1 MPADRH
7 RTSPEPAGK
16 LPPQRSPARSSA
28 HPPSSARAG
37 AFPTAATVH
46 RRQLLLGLGVG
57 ALALGTG
64 LSLQDPD
71 TVPGRPIPAGDGTN
85 PGAAQPAGAFAPS
98 TPPPPITRV
107 PAPRGVITA
116 LPGTGNLL
124 ALTVDD
130 GTSSDVVAAY
140 TKFCTDTGVRLT
152 FFVNG
157 ANRSWTDNAPAL
169 RPLVESG
176 QVLLANHTW
185 SHPDITTLSRTALRE
200 EITRNDTFLR
210 STYGITGLPF
220 FRPPYGHH
228 TPPPTKS
235 PPTWATPPPPCG
247 KAASPTPPSSP
258 KTSCS
263 ASPGNGCSPNT
274 SSSATP
280 TTPPSPTPTPNY
292 WTPSPNDGCGPS
304 PSPTS
309 STGSPG
315 TRPPHHHTRRP
326 HPPPHAPEQGP
337 PRKPGRR
344 DHRPRRAGGHP
355 QRPPHLHL
363 HLHLHR
369 RRSSRLASGLEPP
382 GHGKG
387 AGRVAHGEFSCS
399 DRSWVA
405 SLTIRPA
412 LTPCRTPRTHPQ
424 PRLQVETSPSP
435 KRPG

>member
-1 MPADRH
+1 MPPARH

-16 LPPQRSPARSSA
+16 LPPQRSPARRSA

-37 AFPTAATVH
+37 ASPTAATFH
-46 RRQLLLGLGVG
+46 RRQLLLGLAVG

-71 TVPGRPIPAGDGTN
+71 TVPGHPIPAEGGTN
-85 PGAAQPAGAFAPS
+85 PGAAQPAGAFPPTTTPAPT
-98 TPPPPITRV
+98 TPLPPITRV

-140 TKFCTDTGVRLT
+140 TKFCTDTGFRLT

-210 STYGITGLPF
+210 TTYGVTGLPF

-228 TPPPTKS
+228 NPTTS
-235 PPTWATPPPPCG
+235 PTTWATPPPPCG
-247 KAASPTPPSSP
+247 KAASATPPSSP

-292 WTPSPNDGCGPS
+292 WTSSPNDGCGPS

-309 STGSPG
+309 T
-315 TRPPHHHTRRP
+315 PPHTDP
-326 HPPPHAPEQGP
+326 
-337 PRKPGRR
+337 
-344 DHRPRRAGGHP
+344 DDT
-355 QRPPHLHL
+355 
-363 HLHLHR
+363 
-369 RRSSRLASGLEPP
+369 S
-382 GHGKG
+382 
-387 AGRVAHGEFSCS
+387 VAT
-399 DRSWVA
+399 V
-405 SLTIRPA
+405 
-412 LTPCRTPRTHPQ
+412 
-424 PRLQVETSPSP
+424 PS
-435 KRPG
+435 

>member
-16 LPPQRSPARSSA
+16 LPPQRSPRRSA
-28 HPPSSARAG
+28 HAHHSARAG
-37 AFPTAATVH
+37 ASPTAATFH
-46 RRQLLLGLGVG
+46 RRQLLLGLAVG

-71 TVPGRPIPAGDGTN
+71 TVPGHPIPAEGGTN

-98 TPPPPITRV
+98 TPAAPITRI

-140 TKFCTDTGVRLT
+140 TKFCTDTGFRLT

-228 TPPPTKS
+228 
-235 PPTWATPPPPCG
+235 
-247 KAASPTPPSSP
+247 
-258 KTSCS
+258 
-263 ASPGNGCSPNT
+263 N
-274 SSSATP
+274 P
-280 TTPPSPTPTPNY
+280 TTALWEGSLG
-292 WTPSPNDGCGPS
+292 D
-304 PSPTS
+304 S
-309 STGSPG
+309 SIITEDFLLSLARQWLQPQHIVIGHANHPAI
-315 TRPPHHHTRRP
+315 THTY
-326 HPPPHAPEQGP
+326 
-337 PRKPGRR
+337 
-344 DHRPRRAGGHP
+344 P
-355 QRPPHLHL
+355 QLLDIITQRGL
-363 HLHLHR
+363 R
-369 RRSSRLASGLEPP
+369 TVTLAD
-382 GHGKG
+382 
-387 AGRVAHGEFSCS
+387 VYTTAH
-399 DRSWVA
+399 
-405 SLTIRPA
+405 
-412 LTPCRTPRTHPQ
+412 
-424 PRLQVETSPSP
+424 
-435 KRPG
+435 

>member
-7 RTSPEPAGK
+7 RTSPEPADRAT
-16 LPPQRSPARSSA
+16 PQHFPAQRSARA
-28 HPPSSARAG
+28 HHSARAG
-37 AFPTAATVH
+37 ASPTAATVH
-46 RRQLLLGLGVG
+46 RRQLLLGLAVG

-71 TVPGRPIPAGDGTN
+71 TVPGHPIPAEGGTD
-85 PGAAQPAGAFAPS
+85 PGAARTGAFPPTTTTTPAPT
-98 TPPPPITRV
+98 TPLPPITRV

-140 TKFCTDTGVRLT
+140 TKFCTDTGFRLT

-228 TPPPTKS
+228 
-235 PPTWATPPPPCG
+235 
-247 KAASPTPPSSP
+247 
-258 KTSCS
+258 
-263 ASPGNGCSPNT
+263 N
-274 SSSATP
+274 P
-280 TTPPSPTPTPNY
+280 TTDQVAADLGYPTIAL
-292 WTPSPNDGCGPS
+292 WEGSLGD
-304 PSPTS
+304 S
-309 STGSPG
+309 SIITEDFLLSLARQWLQPQHIVIGHANHPAI
-315 TRPPHHHTRRP
+315 THTY
-326 HPPPHAPEQGP
+326 
-337 PRKPGRR
+337 
-344 DHRPRRAGGHP
+344 P
-355 QRPPHLHL
+355 QLLDIITQRGL
-363 HLHLHR
+363 R
-369 RRSSRLASGLEPP
+369 TVTLAD
-382 GHGKG
+382 
-387 AGRVAHGEFSCS
+387 VYTTAH
-399 DRSWVA
+399 
-405 SLTIRPA
+405 
-412 LTPCRTPRTHPQ
+412 
-424 PRLQVETSPSP
+424 
-435 KRPG
+435 

>member
-7 RTSPEPAGK
+7 RTSPEPADRAT
-16 LPPQRSPARSSA
+16 PQHFPAQRSARA
-28 HPPSSARAG
+28 HHSARAG
-37 AFPTAATVH
+37 DSPTAATFH
-46 RRQLLLGLGVG
+46 RRQLLLGLAVG

-71 TVPGRPIPAGDGTN
+71 TVPGHPIPAGGGTD
-85 PGAAQPAGAFAPS
+85 PGAAQPAGAFPPTTTPAPAPS
-98 TPPPPITRV
+98 TPLPPITRV

-228 TPPPTKS
+228 
-235 PPTWATPPPPCG
+235 
-247 KAASPTPPSSP
+247 
-258 KTSCS
+258 
-263 ASPGNGCSPNT
+263 N
-274 SSSATP
+274 P
-280 TTPPSPTPTPNY
+280 TTDQVAADLGYPTIAL
-292 WTPSPNDGCGPS
+292 WEGSLGD
-304 PSPTS
+304 S
-309 STGSPG
+309 SIITEDFLLSLARQWLQPQHIVIGHANHPAI
-315 TRPPHHHTRRP
+315 THTYPQLLDIITQRRL
-326 HPPPHAPEQGP
+326 
-337 PRKPGRR
+337 RTVT
-344 DHRPRRAGGHP
+344 
-355 QRPPHLHL
+355 
-363 HLHLHR
+363 
-369 RRSSRLASGLEPP
+369 LAD
-382 GHGKG
+382 
-387 AGRVAHGEFSCS
+387 VYTTAH
-399 DRSWVA
+399 
-405 SLTIRPA
+405 
-412 LTPCRTPRTHPQ
+412 
-424 PRLQVETSPSP
+424 
-435 KRPG
+435 